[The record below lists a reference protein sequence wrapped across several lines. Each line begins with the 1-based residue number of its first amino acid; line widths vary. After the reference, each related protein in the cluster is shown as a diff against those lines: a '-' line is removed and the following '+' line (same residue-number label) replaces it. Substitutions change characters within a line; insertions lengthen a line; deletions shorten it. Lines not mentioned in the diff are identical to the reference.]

1 MNRNRTLENLYSLIV
16 DNVIDAQNIEKSQ
29 AFDIFSRKFTL
40 ANFRRAWVTVTTRSH
55 GVLAINQSITARRRV
70 VLNASMVPLADLF
83 QHSSEEGI
91 CRGTFQGYDM
101 TDSDGNPAFTVV
113 ASKDFSVGETF
124 SVCYGHLPNA
134 NLLLNYGFAVE
145 NNRFDRLQISSSM
158 RSPLKK
164 MRDLLIRELNLPLEV
179 SLNASTSMSMTQ
191 KLALKV
197 GQLSLNDLQV
207 LQEKKKVFFAKHTIP
222 KEEKETN
229 S

>member
-1 MNRNRTLENLYSLIV
+1 M
-16 DNVIDAQNIEKSQ
+16 
-29 AFDIFSRKFTL
+29 
-40 ANFRRAWVTVTTRSH
+40 ANFRRAWITVTTRSH
-55 GVLAINQSITARRRV
+55 GVLAINQSIAARRRV

-83 QHSSEEGI
+83 QHSSEGGI
-91 CRGTFQGYDM
+91 CRSTFMGYDM

-124 SVCYGHLPNA
+124 YVCYGHLPNA

-158 RSPLKK
+158 RSPLKNV
-164 MRDLLIRELNLPLEV
+164 RDLLIRELNLPLEV

-207 LQEKKKVFFAKHTIP
+207 LQEKKKVFFLQNI
-222 KEEKETN
+222 
-229 S
+229 